1 MNEYLN
7 EWDDG
12 RKEIVRKESNG
23 FCFRTSI
30 FWGNRAPIDPN
41 KFESN
46 EQDWIE
52 LKFVNPAVL
61 KQEEDRPIISFL
73 TIVRINSPALNATRL
88 NCLRKLWRG
97 RKGAAT
103 EFNWDDCYIITAS
116 TWISPLPWK
125 CDLPLALEMWIHR
138 VIRGEWRLC
147 QTLSSPWTELI
158 GSLNRLSFCSAD
170 S

>member
-125 CDLPLALEMWIHR
+125 CES
-138 VIRGEWRLC
+138 
-147 QTLSSPWTELI
+147 T
-158 GSLNRLSFCSAD
+158 GSFEGNGAFAKPYLRHEQSW
-170 S
+170 